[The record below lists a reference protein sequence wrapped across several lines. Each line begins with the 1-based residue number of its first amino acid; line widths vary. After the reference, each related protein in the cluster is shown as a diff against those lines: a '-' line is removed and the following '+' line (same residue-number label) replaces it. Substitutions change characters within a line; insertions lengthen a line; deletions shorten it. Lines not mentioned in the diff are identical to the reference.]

1 VISGDYRSVY
11 DHGRR
16 LLQSL
21 PGDRALERL
30 GLAVF
35 PTVMARVCLA
45 RTLAERGLFDEGVE
59 HGREAIRISEALD
72 HPFSLIWACL
82 GLGHLEGI
90 RGDAAQAARLVER
103 AVALGRD
110 WNIRTYAPIALA
122 SLGHMYARSG
132 RIEEGLSWLQQ
143 ALTASESTGTGFLQ
157 SIGVVQ
163 LGEAYLLADQSDSA
177 RGSADRA
184 LMLARQRGERGHEA
198 WALRLLGDIGAYDR
212 RSDVKTAEAQYAAA
226 TALASELEMRPLVA
240 HCHLGLGKLSRRTD
254 KREQAQEH
262 LATSTTMY
270 RDMGMTYWLE
280 QAEAETRRLA

>member
-1 VISGDYRSVY
+1 
-11 DHGRR
+11 
-16 LLQSL
+16 
-21 PGDRALERL
+21 
-30 GLAVF
+30 
-35 PTVMARVCLA
+35 
-45 RTLAERGLFDEGVE
+45 
-59 HGREAIRISEALD
+59 
-72 HPFSLIWACL
+72 
-82 GLGHLEGI
+82 
-90 RGDAAQAARLVER
+90 
-103 AVALGRD
+103 
-110 WNIRTYAPIALA
+110 
-122 SLGHMYARSG
+122 MYARSG

-254 KREQAQEH
+254 QREQAHEH
-262 LATSTTMY
+262 LTIATTMY
-270 RDMGMTYWLE
+270 REMGMRFWLE
-280 QAEAETRRLA
+280 QAEAEMREWA